1 MKNVLL
7 AILSIAI
14 GFVISLFTFGNPNKT
29 ESALEISENT
39 PQASNTKDA
48 IISDDNTF
56 ISSENSTP
64 ETVTNSD
71 DTNIAE
77 LSTTDSETIELA
89 KNEINQAEEN
99 DSETTVNESPELEE
113 NRNNI
118 TTNKTEAKLE
128 YAPEETASEDSDED
142 VEETVTETVSD
153 NLDEALTS
161 YENWKAYSKKHL
173 DLMATFIPVDEKG
186 AKIKKGIFLTL
197 LRTGA
202 YLPVKSKN
210 KEKLQY
216 KLSELDVNID
226 EKIKQSIISN
236 ATSASHYFK
245 MEGKKLPSYNFVD
258 INGKAHN
265 KRNTKGKFLVL
276 KCWFITCKTCVE
288 EFPQLNNLVDKYKN
302 KKIEFVSL
310 AFDEKD
316 KLKAFLDTK
325 TFKYST
331 VANQKEYMSKKLKV
345 KQYPTHLIID
355 SNGVIM
361 KMVNNV
367 DTLTSELE
375 RIFGK

>member
-1 MKNVLL
+1 MKNILL

-14 GFVISLFTFGNPNKT
+14 GFVISIFTLGNPSRTNNTTNLTTKKQFSFSQKEPEVINNNTSTESKT
-29 ESALEISENT
+29 ESLNEESNAEFSSDQNT
-39 PQASNTKDA
+39 IEAAKNNDNIKERPTETEPKIEDSYIA
-48 IISDDNTF
+48 DNT
-56 ISSENSTP
+56 SVTNTEAETTEKNEATLKEEDANK
-64 ETVTNSD
+64 ETV
-71 DTNIAE
+71 
-77 LSTTDSETIELA
+77 
-89 KNEINQAEEN
+89 
-99 DSETTVNESPELEE
+99 P
-113 NRNNI
+113 
-118 TTNKTEAKLE
+118 
-128 YAPEETASEDSDED
+128 
-142 VEETVTETVSD
+142 D

-161 YENWKAYSKKHL
+161 YEKWKAYSKAHL
-173 DLMATFIPVDEKG
+173 DLMATFTPLDENG
-186 AKIKKGIFLTL
+186 VKIKKGIFLTL
-197 LRTGA
+197 LRTGG
-202 YLPVKSKN
+202 YIPIKSKVS
-210 KEKLQY
+210 EKTHYQ
-216 KLSELDVNID
+216 LSEISNDIN
-226 EKIKQSIISN
+226 EKIKKNIISN
-236 ATSASHYFK
+236 ATNASHYFK